1 MNAKE
6 WAIIVRQHSPLV
18 WRTGYRLLGNEA
30 DAADCF
36 QETFAGAWSVARR
49 EAVKNWGGMLQRLA
63 TARALDQLRRR
74 QRDAKRI
81 DSAVDVAEMRS
92 AGNEPV
98 EQVLAGELSRQLRS
112 ALAELPEQQSEAY
125 CLRHLNGMSYQEIA
139 DELKISVSAVGVNLH
154 RAGEKLR
161 AILSPMFEGRE
172 RGEV

>member
-30 DAADCF
+30 DASDCF
-36 QETFAGAWSVARR
+36 QETFASAWTVARR
-49 EAVKNWGGMLQRLA
+49 EDVKNWGGMLQRLA

-74 QRDAKRI
+74 Q
-81 DSAVDVAEMRS
+81 EMRS
-92 AGNEPV
+92 AASEPV
-98 EQVLAGELSRQLRS
+98 DQVLAGELSRQLRN
-112 ALAELPEQQSEAY
+112 ALAELPQQQSEAY

-139 DELKISVSAVGVNLH
+139 DELKISLSAVGVNLH

-161 AILSPMFEGRE
+161 VILSPMFEGRE
-172 RGEV
+172 RGEI